1 MNGLNRNKPYGFGVL
16 VDSNLEGVKIEIS
29 DLLEGILNNNGCDTK
44 LWYDQHK
51 PGVPKTEDGKEYLLL
66 QSTRPGCEEKYP
78 DIVAQ
83 FKSEHP
89 EFADKVFVVEKD
101 PFDAYREYPVKL
113 PDNRAF

>member
-1 MNGLNRNKPYGFGVL
+1 MKGLNRNKPYGFGVL
-16 VDSNLEGVKIEIS
+16 VDSNIEDVKIEIS
-29 DLLEGILNNNGCDTK
+29 DLLEGTLNNNGCDTK

-89 EFADKVFVVEKD
+89 GFADKVFVVERD